1 MLQQTLNFKKLCI
14 WSSYTLR
21 IKDSS
26 LKKIWKRVPN
36 PLLSAIPQEQ
46 RFFLEKSSKFS
57 LTERQCMPAA
67 GKPTC
72 YSLAQQR
79 ESKKT
84 VFTNAKTA
92 ILLELIIKKI

>member
-1 MLQQTLNFKKLCI
+1 MLG
-14 WSSYTLR
+14 
-21 IKDSS
+21 
-26 LKKIWKRVPN
+26 
-36 PLLSAIPQEQ
+36 AIPQEQ
-46 RFFLEKSSKFS
+46 RFFLGKSSKFS

-67 GKPTC
+67 GKSTC
-72 YSLAQQR
+72 YSLAQQK